1 MRTDWQGIY
10 LDGQTAARHAATVRL
25 MREALEITPAGG
37 APRLWLYRELRQTQG
52 FYAGEEVRI
61 ERGGDLPETLLIPD
75 SAFLESLH
83 EVAPGLRLR
92 FHDPRRR
99 RARVRWTI
107 AAAAG
112 VLAVTAAIY
121 LWGIPRAGRPRRAAR
136 AGGLGGERGPVGD
149 RLHGPAGPPLRR
161 PAPGAALDEI
171 VRRLTASAPPSP
183 YTLRVYVVNR
193 AVVNAH
199 ALPGGNVV
207 IFKGLLERT
216 RTPEELAGVVAHELQ
231 HVLRRHTTRAVIQDA
246 STGLLL
252 MALTGDVTGPLA
264 YGLQT
269 ARTLGELR
277 YSRRAEDEADTRGDE
292 DAAGRPGRSGGDDRL
307 LRHHRAGGGPAGEGA
322 DLLLHPPAGR
332 RPDRPPQGHGRG
344 VEGHPR
350 APSPGRGLG
359 RPSPS
364 AAEGSG
370 TFRHFARSR
379 LCPPPRGTVGM
390 SADLGFQALKRSRS
404 TFLSNLPTLVLGTA
418 SMKTTSSGSHHL
430 ATRGSRYS
438 RSPPR

>member
-1 MRTDWQGIY
+1 MRTDWQGTY
-10 LDGQTAARHAATVRL
+10 LDGQTAARHPATIRL
-25 MREALEITPAGG
+25 MREALEISPAGG
-37 APRLWLYRELRQTQG
+37 GTRLWPYRELRQTQG

-61 ERGGDLPETLLIPD
+61 ERGGDVPETLLVPD

-83 EVAPGLRLR
+83 EVAPGLQLR

-121 LWGIPRAGRPRRAAR
+121 LWGIPALAALVAPRVPVAWEENVGRSALVYLAPPDRRCGDPR
-136 AGGLGGERGPVGD
+136 L
-149 RLHGPAGPPLRR
+149 
-161 PAPGAALDEI
+161 GAAMDEI

-193 AVVNAH
+193 PVVNAH

-216 RTPEELAGVVAHELQ
+216 HTPEELAGVVAHELQ
-231 HVLRRHTTRAVIQDA
+231 HVLLRHTTRAVIQDA

-277 YSRRAEDEADTRGDE
+277 YSRRAEDEADVGGMRMLL
-292 DAAGRPGRSGGDDRL
+292 AARVD
-307 LRHHRAGGGPAGEGA
+307 PAGMIAFFDTIRQEEGA
-322 DLLLHPPAGR
+322 QP
-332 RPDRPPQGHGRG
+332 
-344 VEGHPR
+344 
-350 APSPGRGLG
+350 
-359 RPSPS
+359 
-364 AAEGSG
+364 
-370 TFRHFARSR
+370 
-379 LCPPPRGTVGM
+379 
-390 SADLGFQALKRSRS
+390 QALTYLSTHPLAEARIARLRAMAAASKGTPEPLLPAEDWPALTKRC
-404 TFLSNLPTLVLGTA
+404 
-418 SMKTTSSGSHHL
+418 
-430 ATRGSRYS
+430 
-438 RSPPR
+438 

>member
-1 MRTDWQGIY
+1 VRTDWQGIY
-10 LDGQTAARHAATVRL
+10 LDGQTAVRHPATVRL
-25 MREALEITPAGG
+25 MREALEISPAGG
-37 APRLWLYRELRQTQG
+37 APRLWPYRELRQTQG

-83 EVAPGLRLR
+83 EVAPGLLLR

-121 LWGIPRAGRPRRAAR
+121 LWGIPALAALVAPRVPVAWEESVGRSAIAYMAPPDRRCGDPR
-136 AGGLGGERGPVGD
+136 L
-149 RLHGPAGPPLRR
+149 
-161 PAPGAALDEI
+161 GAAMDEI
-171 VRRLTASAPPSP
+171 VRRLTASAPRSP
-183 YTLRVYVVNR
+183 YALRVYVVNR
-193 AVVNAH
+193 TVVNAH
-199 ALPGGNVV
+199 ALPGGNIV

-216 RTPEELAGVVAHELQ
+216 RTAEELAGVVAHELQ

-277 YSRRAEDEADTRGDE
+277 YSRRAEDEADTEGMKMLL
-292 DAAGRPGRSGGDDRL
+292 AARVD
-307 LRHHRAGGGPAGEGA
+307 PAGMIDFFDTIGQEEGRQPKALTYFSTHPLAA
-322 DLLLHPPAGR
+322 DRIARLKAM
-332 RPDRPPQGHGRG
+332 
-344 VEGHPR
+344 
-350 APSPGRGLG
+350 
-359 RPSPS
+359 
-364 AAEGSG
+364 AAAWKG
-370 TFRHFARSR
+370 TPEP
-379 LCPPPRGTVGM
+379 L
-390 SADLGFQALKRSRS
+390 
-404 TFLSNLPTLVLGTA
+404 LPTEAWPL
-418 SMKTTSSGSHHL
+418 L
-430 ATRGSRYS
+430 AKRC
-438 RSPPR
+438 

>member
-1 MRTDWQGIY
+1 MRTDWQGTY
-10 LDGQTAARHAATVRL
+10 LDGQTAARHPATVRL
-25 MREALEITPAGG
+25 MREALEISPAGG
-37 APRLWLYRELRQTQG
+37 GTRLWPYRELRQTQG

-61 ERGGDLPETLLIPD
+61 ERGGDLPETLLVPD

-107 AAAAG
+107 AAAAA

-121 LWGIPRAGRPRRAAR
+121 LWGIPALAALVAPRVPVAWEENVGRSALVYLAPPDRRCGDPR
-136 AGGLGGERGPVGD
+136 L
-149 RLHGPAGPPLRR
+149 
-161 PAPGAALDEI
+161 GAAMDEI
-171 VRRLTASAPPSP
+171 VRRLTASATPSP

-193 AVVNAH
+193 PVVNAH

-216 RTPEELAGVVAHELQ
+216 HTPQELAGVVAHELQ
-231 HVLRRHTTRAVIQDA
+231 HVLLRHTTRAVIQDA

-277 YSRRAEDEADTRGDE
+277 YSRRAEDEADVGGMTMLL
-292 DAAGRPGRSGGDDRL
+292 AARVD
-307 LRHHRAGGGPAGEGA
+307 PAGVIAFFDTIRREEGA
-322 DLLLHPPAGR
+322 QPKALTYLSTHPLADARIARLRAMAAAWKGT
-332 RPDRPPQGHGRG
+332 PQ
-344 VEGHPR
+344 P
-350 APSPGRGLG
+350 L
-359 RPSPS
+359 
-364 AAEGSG
+364 
-370 TFRHFARSR
+370 
-379 LCPPPRGTVGM
+379 
-390 SADLGFQALKRSRS
+390 
-404 TFLSNLPTLVLGTA
+404 LPTEDWPALT
-418 SMKTTSSGSHHL
+418 K
-430 ATRGSRYS
+430 RC
-438 RSPPR
+438 